1 MGRRSSSGLDSPAR
15 ASEPGAPTL
24 RICGHAAALVAV
36 AIVAAAT
43 QTGRAAPP
51 ADPEPGRSHTV
62 IIEGLRFDPQTLTVR
77 RGDRITW
84 INRDP
89 IPHTVTAKNGGFD
102 SHQIAPDGSWTYV
115 ARKAGEYDYVCTLHV
130 TMKGKLE
137 VR

>member
-1 MGRRSSSGLDSPAR
+1 MAMGSL
-15 ASEPGAPTL
+15 
-24 RICGHAAALVAV
+24 
-36 AIVAAAT
+36 
-43 QTGRAAPP
+43 TGRAAQPSNP
-51 ADPEPGRSHTV
+51 TPGHSHQV
-62 IIEGLRFDPQTLTVR
+62 IIDGMRFNPQTLVVR

-89 IPHTVTAKNGGFD
+89 FPHTVTSTDGKFD